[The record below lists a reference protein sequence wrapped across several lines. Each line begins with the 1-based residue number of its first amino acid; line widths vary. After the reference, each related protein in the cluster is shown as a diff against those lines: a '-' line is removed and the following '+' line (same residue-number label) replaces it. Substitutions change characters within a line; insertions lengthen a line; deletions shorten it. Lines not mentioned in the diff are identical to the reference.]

1 MSITIRRTG
10 QPVPRDVWDDRAM
23 AQVASAALAAVV
35 ERTFSRGLGDD
46 DKPLK
51 AYSTRPTTISF
62 ASDTGQRLTPK
73 GGLPAY
79 GRGHPRKLLSGGGRA
94 PRGKGWTIT
103 GRHYPEGQGYAEYKR
118 ASRRGLRNTLGASG
132 VTPDLVLSGN
142 LSRAVAI
149 LRTSRFAAVIGIKGA
164 ALEYGTATD
173 QARPWFAHSPEDL
186 RDLDETVTTVVEDAM
201 TRSARRGS
209 R

>member
-1 MSITIRRTG
+1 MTISIRRTG

-46 DKPLK
+46 DKPMK
-51 AYSTRPTTISF
+51 PYSTRATTISF
-62 ASDTGQRLTPK
+62 ESDTGHRLKPK

-79 GRGHPRKLLSGGGRA
+79 GRGHPRKLLTATGRA
-94 PRGKGWTIT
+94 RRGSGWAIT
-103 GRHYPEGQGYAEYKR
+103 GRYYPGGYAEYKR
-118 ASRRGLRNTLGASG
+118 SSRRGLTNKLGASG
-132 VTPDLVLSGN
+132 TSPDLVLSGQ
-142 LSRAVAI
+142 LAQSVAI

-164 ALEYGTATD
+164 ATEYGYATD
-173 QARPWFAHSPEDL
+173 EARPWFAHSPEDL
-186 RDLDETVTTVVEDAM
+186 RDLDETVTLAVENAM
-201 TRSARRGS
+201 TRSVRRGS

>member
-1 MSITIRRTG
+1 MSISIRRTG
-10 QPVPRDVWDDRAM
+10 QPVPRDVWDDKAM

-51 AYSTRPTTISF
+51 AYSTRATTISF

-79 GRGHPRKLLSGGGRA
+79 GRGRPRKFLSGGGRA

-103 GRHYPEGQGYAEYKR
+103 GRHYPGGYAEYKR
-118 ASRRGLRNTLGASG
+118 SSRRGLRNKLGASG

-142 LSRAVAI
+142 LSRSVAI

-186 RDLDETVTTVVEDAM
+186 RDLDDTVTAVVEDAM

>member
-23 AQVASAALAAVV
+23 AQVALAALAAVT

-51 AYSTRPTTISF
+51 AYSTRPVTISF
-62 ASDTGQRLTPK
+62 ESDTGQRLAPK

-79 GRGHPRKLLSGGGRA
+79 GRGHPRRLLVNGNA
-94 PRGKGWTIT
+94 PRGKGWNIT
-103 GRHYPEGQGYAEYKR
+103 GRHYPGGYAEYKR
-118 ASRRGLRNTLGASG
+118 SSRRGLTNRMGTAGTS
-132 VTPDLVLSGN
+132 PDLVLSGN
-142 LSRAVAI
+142 LARSVAI
-149 LRTSRFAAVIGIKGA
+149 LRSSRYGAVIGFKGS
-164 ALEYGTATD
+164 ALTYGPATD
-173 QARPWFAHSPEDL
+173 ETRPWFAHSPEDL
-186 RDLDETVTTVVEDAM
+186 QDLDETVTAVVQDAM
-201 TRSARRGS
+201 TRSARRGT

>member
-10 QPVPRDVWDDRAM
+10 QPVPRDVWDDKAM
-23 AQVASAALAAVV
+23 AQVALAALAAVT
-35 ERTFSRGLGDD
+35 ERTFYRGLGDD
-46 DKPLK
+46 DKPMK
-51 AYSTRPTTISF
+51 PYSTRPITISF
-62 ASDTGQRLTPK
+62 ESDTGQRRPPK

-103 GRHYPEGQGYAEYKR
+103 GRHYPGGYAEYKR
-118 ASRRGLRNTLGASG
+118 SSRRGLRNKLGAAG
-132 VTPDLVLSGN
+132 VTPDLVLSGQ
-142 LSRAVAI
+142 LLESVAI

-186 RDLDETVTTVVEDAM
+186 RDLDDTVTAVVEDAM

>member
-1 MSITIRRTG
+1 MSITVRRTG
-10 QPVPRDVWDDRAM
+10 QAVPVAVWDDRAM

-46 DKPLK
+46 DKPMK

-62 ASDTGQRLTPK
+62 ASDTGQRLKPK

-79 GRGHPRKLLSGGGRA
+79 GRGHPRKLLSSGGRA
-94 PRGKGWTIT
+94 PRGRGWTIT
-103 GRHYPEGQGYAEYKR
+103 GRYYPGGYAEYKR
-118 ASRRGLRNTLGASG
+118 SSRRGLTNKLGASG
-132 VTPDLVLSGN
+132 VSPDLVLSGE
-142 LSRAVAI
+142 LSRSVAI

-164 ALEYGTATD
+164 ATAYGYATD
-173 QARPWFAHSPEDL
+173 EARPWFAHSPEDL
-186 RDLDETVTTVVEDAM
+186 RDLDDTVSAAVEDAM
-201 TRSARRGS
+201 TRSARRGP